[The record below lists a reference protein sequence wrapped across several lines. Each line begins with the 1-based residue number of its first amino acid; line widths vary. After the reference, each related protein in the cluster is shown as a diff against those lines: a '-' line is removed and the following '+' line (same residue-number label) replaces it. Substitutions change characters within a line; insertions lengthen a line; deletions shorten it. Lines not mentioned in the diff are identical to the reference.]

1 MSKSPSLR
9 RIQADIRELTMNP
22 SDRYHA
28 APLENDMFEWH
39 FTIRGADGTDFEDG
53 VYHGRILL
61 PADYPFKP
69 PNIVFLTPS
78 GRFET
83 NIKVC
88 LSFSAYHPELWQ
100 PAWGIR
106 LILEAL
112 ISFLPTKADGA
123 IGALDWT
130 SEERRKLAKKSVE
143 FSCSNCGNCAMILK
157 KIEGSMNRFKR
168 YNDENSV
175 CMFRKEISKL
185 HAFQEAAEN
194 GYRNNEDLNSKYSTG
209 FMDKVKN
216 KDRLKNKNFVDK
228 STGILKKETRCKIND
243 PTCEITQM
251 SKSVTR
257 FVNKNVSLIQINVTD
272 HFMGEKDVTLSM
284 KSVNQTCDLI
294 DQTFII
300 ERDTDSSEKSKS
312 EESTI
317 RHGSVKISENKTD
330 ISMERITGQHK
341 LLDSSWFSDS
351 ILNAS
356 ILILLV
362 SLYLLYQRLHALIE
376 NLKEFE

>member
-272 HFMGEKDVTLSM
+272 HFMG
-284 KSVNQTCDLI
+284 
-294 DQTFII
+294 
-300 ERDTDSSEKSKS
+300 
-312 EESTI
+312 
-317 RHGSVKISENKTD
+317 
-330 ISMERITGQHK
+330 
-341 LLDSSWFSDS
+341 
-351 ILNAS
+351 
-356 ILILLV
+356 
-362 SLYLLYQRLHALIE
+362 
-376 NLKEFE
+376 